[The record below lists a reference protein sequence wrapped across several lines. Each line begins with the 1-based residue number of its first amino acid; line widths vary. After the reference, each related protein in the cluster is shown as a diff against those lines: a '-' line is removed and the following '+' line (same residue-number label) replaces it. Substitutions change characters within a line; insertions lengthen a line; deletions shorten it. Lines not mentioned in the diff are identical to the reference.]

1 MSGEV
6 FAGVDVSKDRLD
18 VCVLPDGQRGAFD
31 NSDEGA
37 EALAEELAGRG
48 VTLVVLEA
56 TGGLERLAV
65 GHLFAK
71 GVAVTVAN
79 PRRVRQY
86 AQAAGI
92 LAKTDTLDAHVLARF
107 AQDIRPERRPG
118 RSPQEELLKE
128 LLARRS
134 QLMRMRVAETNRQ
147 MRMLDKGVIASIKST
162 VRFLDRQ
169 IAAVDERIDDEVDG
183 NPTWKQTDDLLQ
195 SVPGVGKKT
204 SRMVMAALPEI
215 GTLSEK
221 EAASLAGLA
230 PFANESG
237 KMRGK
242 RMIRGGRASVRNAL
256 YMATL
261 VAIVHNKDIRTFYR
275 RLRDAGKSGK
285 VAVTA
290 SMRKLLIT
298 LNAVVARGSKWQ
310 PRNA

>member
-1 MSGEV
+1 MSEQV
-6 FAGVDVSKDRLD
+6 FVGIDVSKDRLD
-18 VCVLPDGQRGAFD
+18 VCVLPDAEKAAFE
-31 NSDEGA
+31 NNDEGA
-37 EALAEELAGRG
+37 EALGSKLAERG
-48 VTLVVLEA
+48 ATLVVLEA
-56 TGGLERLAV
+56 TGGLERLVVA
-65 GHLFAK
+65 HLVAK
-71 GVAVTVAN
+71 GLAVVVAN

-92 LAKTDTLDAHVLARF
+92 LAKTDTLDAHVLACF

-118 RSPQEELLKE
+118 RSPQEELMKE
-128 LLARRS
+128 LMARRN
-134 QLMRMRVAETNRQ
+134 QLMRMRVAEMNR
-147 MRMLDKGVIASIKST
+147 MTRMTDKGIIADIKAA

-169 IAAVDERIDDEVDG
+169 IAKVDERIDDEVNS

-230 PFANESG
+230 PFANDSG

-242 RMIRGGRASVRNAL
+242 RMISGGRVSVRRAL

-261 VAIVHNKDIRTFYR
+261 VAIVHNEDIRTFYR
-275 RLRDAGKSGK
+275 RLRGAGKSGK

-298 LNAVVARGSKWQ
+298 LNAVVARGSKWE
-310 PRNA
+310 PKRA

>member
-6 FAGVDVSKDRLD
+6 FVGIDVSKERLD
-18 VCVLPDGQRGAFD
+18 VCVLPDSEKAAFE
-31 NSDEGA
+31 NNDEGA
-37 EALAEELAGRG
+37 EALAGKLAGRG

-56 TGGLERLAV
+56 TGGLERLVVAHLVSKGLAV
-65 GHLFAK
+65 A
-71 GVAVTVAN
+71 VAN

-107 AQDIRPERRPG
+107 AADIRPERRPG
-118 RSPQEELLKE
+118 RSPQEELMKE
-128 LLARRS
+128 LLARRG
-134 QLMRMRVAETNRQ
+134 QLMRMRVAEMNR
-147 MRMLDKGVIASIKST
+147 MTRMTDKGIIAGIKSA
-162 VRFLDRQ
+162 VKFLDRQ
-169 IAAVDERIDDEVDG
+169 IAQVDERIDDEVNR

-195 SVPGVGKKT
+195 SVCGVGKKT
-204 SRMVMAALPEI
+204 SRMVMAAMPEV

-230 PFANESG
+230 PFANDSG

-242 RMIRGGRASVRNAL
+242 RMIRGGRASVRRAL

-261 VAIVHNKDIRTFYR
+261 VAIVHNEDIRTFYH
-275 RLRDAGKSGK
+275 RLRGAGKSGK

-290 SMRKLLIT
+290 CMRKLLIT
-298 LNAVVARGSKWQ
+298 LNAVVARGSKWE
-310 PRNA
+310 PRRA

>member
-1 MSGEV
+1 MGKEV
-6 FAGVDVSKDRLD
+6 FVGIDVSKDRLD
-18 VCVLPDGQRGAFD
+18 VCVLPDGEKAAFD

-56 TGGLERLAV
+56 TGGLERLVV
-65 GHLFAK
+65 GHLAGK
-71 GVAVTVAN
+71 GVAATVAN

-86 AQAAGI
+86 AQAAGV
-92 LAKTDTLDAHVLARF
+92 LAKTDTLDAQVLARF
-107 AQDIRPERRPG
+107 AADIRPERRPG
-118 RSPQEELLKE
+118 RSPQEELMRE
-128 LLARRS
+128 LVARRS
-134 QLMRMRVAETNRQ
+134 QLMRMRVAEINRQ
-147 MRMLDKGVIASIKST
+147 TRMTDKGIIRDIKSAVKFLDK
-162 VRFLDRQ
+162 Q
-169 IAAVDERIDDEVDG
+169 IAHVDKRIDDEVNS
-183 NPTWKQTDDLLQ
+183 NPTWKETDELLQ
-195 SVPGVGKKT
+195 SVPGVGAKT
-204 SRMVMAALPEI
+204 SRTLMAALPEI

-242 RMIRGGRASVRNAL
+242 RMISGGRAGVRNAL

-261 VAIVHNKDIRTFYR
+261 VAIVHNEDIRTFYR

-298 LNAVVARGSKWQ
+298 LNAVVARRSKWE
-310 PRNA
+310 PKRA